1 MAVPFSKF
9 RLAIIGVGALAIGS
23 IQSAY
28 ATSVDFED
36 LSGPSTFAEV
46 ASPGAQT
53 ITEGIATFSG
63 GVILTAA
70 TNLPADETSIYG
82 TADFANTL
90 PQYTNPVSN
99 PLTVT
104 FTSPVT
110 NFFLDVLNGN
120 TVNVNYTVA
129 DNAGHS
135 QTFNLAPNT
144 NSGVSTIGFAAT
156 GTIITITAGPADGG
170 CCAWDFFIDNVH
182 FNEPLP
188 PNLQTPL
195 PAALP
200 LFASGAGVLGFMGWR
215 RKRKAIAFAA

>member
-1 MAVPFSKF
+1 MSVSLSQF
-9 RLAIIGVGALAIGS
+9 RFAIIGVLAIGS

-28 ATSVDFED
+28 ATGVDFED
-36 LSGPSTFAEV
+36 LSGPSTFADV
-46 ASPGAQT
+46 AAPGAQT

-63 GVILTAA
+63 GVILTSA
-70 TNLPADETSIYG
+70 TNLPADETTIYG
-82 TADFANTL
+82 TADFANTQS
-90 PQYTNPVSN
+90 PNFTNPVSN

-104 FTSPVT
+104 FTSPVS

-120 TVNVNYTVA
+120 TVNVDYTVA

-200 LFASGAGVLGFMGWR
+200 LFASGAGVLGFMSWR
-215 RKRKAIAFAA
+215 RKRKAVAVAA